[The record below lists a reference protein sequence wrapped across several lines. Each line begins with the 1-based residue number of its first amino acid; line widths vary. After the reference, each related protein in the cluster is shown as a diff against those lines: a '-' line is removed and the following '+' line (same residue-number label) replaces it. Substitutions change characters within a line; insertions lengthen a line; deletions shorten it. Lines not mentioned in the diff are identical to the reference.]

1 MRGLLSMAVI
11 ALVLAGC
18 GGTSSTQV
26 AGARYTGCTH
36 FGGSSL
42 VPSDS
47 YIVGCGAFPP
57 AQTVF

>member
-1 MRGLLSMAVI
+1 MAVI

-18 GGTSSTQV
+18 GGTPSTQV
-26 AGARYTGCTH
+26 ASARYSGCAN

-42 VPSDS
+42 VPADS
-47 YIVGCGAFPP
+47 SFGGCGAFPP